1 MGAAVF
7 MILFWLGFRRF
18 DVQRDEIVTRPRRV
32 TYRPQN
38 GRGFRT
44 WLHTIIFLI
53 FSVLF
58 VPFVVNA
65 QTTDDTVCISRAA
78 AVKALEDSDARK
90 ALEAEAKVKD
100 QAIADL
106 KAEIANMRLEYVKAA
121 AETTALKQQA
131 VRDAAIIELLLKY
144 ARPKKVGLINL
155 F

>member
-1 MGAAVF
+1 MAR
-7 MILFWLGFRRF
+7 L
-18 DVQRDEIVTRPRRV
+18 
-32 TYRPQN
+32 
-38 GRGFRT
+38 
-44 WLHTIIFLI
+44 TIILLI
-53 FSVLF
+53 TFVLAYSAA
-58 VPFVVNA
+58 A
-65 QTTDDTVCISRAA
+65 QTPDDTVCISRAA
-78 AVKALEDSDARK
+78 AIKALEDSDARK